1 MLKTF
6 WLYGASVLLLAL
18 VCVYEEIEAQQGGR
32 DPRRGPGP
40 GAGRDPRGP
49 GGGGPGGG
57 AGRDPRGPGGGRDP
71 RGPGG
76 GRDRPGVPGGPG
88 NPAFR
93 FQDLNIE
100 DLRPEGR
107 YEVISLIPTIND
119 QPRIGLAGNLAYRL
133 ADYEPETNTLTF
145 ATVNLED
152 GQLASRDIRLP
163 GDAPKFNG
171 MPRVSYDSGSHAVI
185 SQQAAVVFVD
195 VANGRTRVASGFDSS
210 VPVAEGP
217 PRRRR
222 GGGRGGPGGWP
233 DLRDDTNVPD
243 RAYRVYGG
251 ADGAHALS
259 MLQVYDRNNR
269 EFTGRDGV
277 LHSASGRSVS
287 LSWSHREHGVP
298 PRGRDAVF
306 AVTGDEI
313 IVMALRP
320 KDPGNSESWLQVNF
334 LVFNARNG
342 SLKEVQEVPGNFS
355 SRNRN
360 HFYLSPCGDYFVAH
374 PEDGIHM
381 AMYRRGT
388 WESMFRTS
396 YNDPVVGFAPEGGI
410 VVLLE
415 NLSSQRAALKAMRL
429 SDQEVLWQSS
439 LPHDQARGNDD
450 RRPFTAVGP
459 GASMVASVQGVIA
472 GKQSD
477 SLEFVYTA
485 EAVDFE
491 PLAMT
496 YDSNGRSVAV
506 LARDRVFVLDARTR
520 EETASIPFE
529 EPLPEGAVGEFISFD
544 PRARKVLACVRGHG
558 AWLMDVS
565 TQSIEHTLPAIPGN
579 WARAMPDLSSVIY
592 SQPSNQ
598 GGHIMLQPV
607 NGGEAT
613 RLYENQ
619 SSGVQAVCLW
629 VSERGDEFLVVERGG
644 GAGRLY
650 LVNARGEK
658 VVEYPVQEA
667 DSRVVG
673 DNALTAFVT
682 RRRQVVMI
690 SEASLMARTGI
701 NCTVI
706 SPDSGVESTFTC
718 LVVTDELPGSST
730 YGQTSAS
737 PFFGGLHSGDE
748 RTARFACPAGMLEI
762 DISRQRF
769 TLYAWSRSPQGL
781 AAVNPRGREFFVAGA
796 SGLTSYRVR

>member
-1 MLKTF
+1 MLKTW

-32 DPRRGPGP
+32 DPRRGPG
-40 GAGRDPRGP
+40 AGRDPRGP
-49 GGGGPGGG
+49 GGGG
-57 AGRDPRGPGGGRDP
+57 GRDPRGPGAGRDP

-76 GRDRPGVPGGPG
+76 GRDRPGGPGGAG

-107 YEVISLIPTIND
+107 YEVISLIPTLSD
-119 QPRIGLAGNLAYRL
+119 QPRIGIAGKLAYRL
-133 ADYEPETNTLTF
+133 ADYDPDSGTLTF

-152 GQLASRDIRLP
+152 GQVTSKDIRLP

-171 MPRVSYDSGSHAVI
+171 MPRVAFDGGSHAVI

-195 VANGRTRVASGFDSS
+195 VASGRSRVASGFDSS
-210 VPVAEGP
+210 VPVVEGP

-222 GGGRGGPGGWP
+222 GGGRGSPGGWP
-233 DLRDDTNVPD
+233 SLRDDVNVPD

-259 MLQVYDRNNR
+259 ILQVYDRSSR
-269 EFTGRDGV
+269 EFTGSNGV
-277 LHSASGRSVS
+277 LHSATGRAVN
-287 LSWSHREHGVP
+287 LSWNHRQHGVP

-306 AVTGDEI
+306 AVTSDEI

-342 SLKEVQEVPGNFS
+342 NLKEVQEVPGNFS

-374 PEDGIHM
+374 PDDGIHM

-388 WESMFRTS
+388 WESMFRTN

-415 NLSSQRAALKAMRL
+415 NVSPQRAGLKAVRL
-429 SDQEVLWQSS
+429 SDQEELWQTSM
-439 LPHDQARGNDD
+439 PHDQARGNEE
-450 RRPFTAVGP
+450 RRPFSAVGP
-459 GASMVASVQGVIA
+459 GAGMVASVQGIIA
-472 GKQSD
+472 GKTAD
-477 SLEFVYTA
+477 SPEFIYTA
-485 EAVDFE
+485 EAVDFD

-496 YDSNGRSVAV
+496 YDNSGRHVAV
-506 LARDRVFVLDARTR
+506 LARDRVFILDARSR
-520 EETASIPFE
+520 EETASIAFE
-529 EPLPEGAVGEFISFD
+529 DPLPEGAVGEFISFD
-544 PRARKVLACVRGHG
+544 ARARKVLACVRGYG
-558 AWLMDVS
+558 AWLIDIAS
-565 TQSIEHTLPAIPGN
+565 QTIEQTLPTVSGT
-579 WARAMPDLSSVIY
+579 WVRALPDLSAVVY
-592 SQPSNQ
+592 SRPSSE

-607 NGGEAT
+607 DGSDAT
-613 RLYENQ
+613 QLYANE

-629 VSERGDEFLVVERGG
+629 ISDRGDEFLVVERGG

-650 LVNARGEK
+650 LINARGEK
-658 VVEYPVQEA
+658 VVEYPVEDA

-690 SEASLMARTGI
+690 SEATLLTRTGI

-706 SPDSGVESTFTC
+706 SADSGVESSFTC
-718 LVVTDELPGSST
+718 LVVPDELPGSST

-748 RTARFACPAGMLEI
+748 RTAQFACPAGMLEV

-769 TLYAWSRSPQGL
+769 TLYAWSRAPQGL

-796 SGLTSYRVR
+796 TGLTSYRVR